1 MAISEKDF
9 EWQQCPVAGTDL
21 AKRMLGS
28 TWRSDAPVPLQELC
42 LLKVSHVG
50 FQGSVL
56 QGEIIVHQTIVPL
69 ALGVFESLYKARFP
83 IEKIR
88 LLHHYDGDDE
98 ASMSD
103 NNSSAFNARPLT
115 GQSSG
120 WSKHSYGIA
129 IDINPVQNPYVMR
142 DGCLP
147 PEGEVFIDREV
158 EHPGLIRPGNVCHK
172 AFMDRGFE
180 WGGDWTHVRDY
191 HHFELPL
198 STIGYAKS

>member
-1 MAISEKDF
+1 MNSTPPSFAWNASE
-9 EWQQCPVAGTDL
+9 VAGTPL
-21 AKRMLGS
+21 AAQMFSK
-28 TWRSDAPVPLQELC
+28 TWRPDAPVPLEELR

-50 FQGSVL
+50 FDGSF
-56 QGEIIVHQTIVPL
+56 QMGEMIVHEGIVRL
-69 ALGVFESLYKARFP
+69 TAEIFECLYNARFP
-83 IEKIR
+83 IEKMR

-115 GQSSG
+115 GQMTG

-129 IDINPVQNPYVMR
+129 IDINPLQNPYVMR

-147 PEGEVFIDREV
+147 PEGHAFMDRTV
-158 EHPGLIRPGNVCHK
+158 EHPGLIHSETMCHQ
-172 AFMDRGFE
+172 AFIDRGFE

-198 STIGYAKS
+198 SAIGYE